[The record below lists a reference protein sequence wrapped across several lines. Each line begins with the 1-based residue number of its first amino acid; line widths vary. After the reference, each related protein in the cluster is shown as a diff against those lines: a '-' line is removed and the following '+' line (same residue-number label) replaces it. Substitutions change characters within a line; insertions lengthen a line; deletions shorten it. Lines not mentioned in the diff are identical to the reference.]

1 MNESLKDQTLLLYM
15 SHVKTIK
22 SMEKEFKF
30 KSFFFWQPSIWQKTS
45 LSNFENNINSTD
57 RKSFDEDYI
66 DITKRLKKEKEVI
79 DISDALNGINK
90 TLFIDEG
97 HLSKEGNILI
107 SEKIGEN
114 IVAYLKSGK
123 NKF

>member
-1 MNESLKDQTLLLYM
+1 
-15 SHVKTIK
+15 
-22 SMEKEFKF
+22 MEKEFKF